1 MLGFFQ
7 LELIEELELVQSLK
21 GLGKESPAGSFGT
34 SEGAGISRETGAAKV
49 IKLPLVGILR
59 RTPQT
64 PRVCLQLAP
73 RKMASYP
80 LDISFFMPLAL
91 TGRI

>member
-64 PRVCLQLAP
+64 PR
-73 RKMASYP
+73 KMASYP
-80 LDISFFMPLAL
+80 LDISFFMPVAL